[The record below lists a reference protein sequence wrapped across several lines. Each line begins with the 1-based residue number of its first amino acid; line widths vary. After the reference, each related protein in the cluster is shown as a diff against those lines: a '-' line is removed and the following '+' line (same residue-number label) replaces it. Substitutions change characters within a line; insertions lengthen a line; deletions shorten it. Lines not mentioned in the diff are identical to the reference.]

1 MSYDLFYD
9 KNFIKAEKDGKDVFF
24 PMIYGGS
31 SNCFEVGRN
40 GRSGR
45 RERSWFNLPFI
56 LKGKQFGTMEE
67 MLKNAD
73 AERLNRIKNNEE
85 RNEEYKAKGD
95 ASWCTEYSDERW
107 GYFTGLAIGGS
118 TSKTSF
124 GQYKGL
130 FSTGCKKALT
140 VEELKE
146 FGVSVH
152 LYTSIYSDEGQAKF
166 KEAGK
171 EQINFYPQ
179 TSKELIEKT
188 EEFEEYLKDTNVNL
202 YITLSGADE
211 YTMKRIRR
219 NKFPIV
225 KHPKQNV
232 TVDKFFVIKDETTGH
247 YVMKLRRNG
256 YSYSYNGK
264 AYCKKFVKEAE
275 AKRYMKK
282 VAAKFGTRVFIVEE
296 VNEKTQVCV

>member
-1 MSYDLFYD
+1 MSYDLIYD
-9 KNFIKAEKDGKDVFF
+9 KQFIKAEKNGKDVFF
-24 PMIYGGS
+24 PMFYGGS
-31 SNCFEVGRN
+31 SNCFEIGRN

-45 RERSWFNLPFI
+45 RERSWYNSSFV
-56 LKGKQFGTMEE
+56 LKGKRFGTMEE
-67 MLKNAD
+67 MLESVEAD
-73 AERLNRIKNNEE
+73 RLNKIKDNEE

-107 GYFTGLAIGGS
+107 GYFVGLSIGGS

-146 FGVSVH
+146 FGISVR
-152 LYTSIYSDEGQAKF
+152 LYTSIYSDKAMAKF

-171 EQINFYPQ
+171 EQINFSPK

-188 EEFEEYLKDTNVNL
+188 EEFEGYLKDTNVDL
-202 YITLSGADE
+202 YMTLSGADE

-219 NKFPIV
+219 NKFPTV
-225 KHPKQNV
+225 KHPKQNI
-232 TVDKFFVIKDETTGH
+232 TVDKYFVVKDETTGH

-256 YSYSYNGK
+256 YSYSYSGK
-264 AYCKKFVKEAE
+264 DYCKKFVKEAE

-282 VAAKFGTRVFIVEE
+282 VAAKFSARVFIIEE
-296 VNEKTQVCV
+296 VNEKTQVYV